1 MTGGGIRDIL
11 LLISESA
18 AVRALGADTKINLNP
33 IERIIGEHDLDKL
46 IGGTAARKCRCSL
59 LFVYVGCGGE
69 QD

>member
-1 MTGGGIRDIL
+1 M
-11 LLISESA
+11 
-18 AVRALGADTKINLNP
+18 LGADTKINLNP